1 MKIEQTL
8 KLVSVTKPNYENP
21 VVLRR
26 DRLVSAINKQV
37 ELVKRYRLGEK
48 TRGLWFWSD
57 ESGVLYLPI
66 KYGKTVLELGKGK
79 YAIECSTIDQVEDSL
94 ETVKSMVRRGDLDEV
109 LKTTSEAL
117 RSKFLK

>member
-79 YAIECSTIDQVEDSL
+79 YAIECSTIDQVDDSL
-94 ETVKSMVRRGDLDEV
+94 ETVKSMVRRGDFDDV